1 MLLPKRGCLNTRT
14 EMMIMHTCFT
24 LPVMLITR
32 GVVDFVASK
41 LETFRAKAV
50 KPVEQEQKIHVN
62 RLARVESFPL
72 SHCPIKLVKKGVS
85 AYRVIGTSSKAPR
98 LLF

>member
-1 MLLPKRGCLNTRT
+1 
-14 EMMIMHTCFT
+14 MIMHTCFH
-24 LPVMLITR
+24 VA
-32 GVVDFVASK
+32 GDVDHERSGGFRS
-41 LETFRAKAV
+41 LEVGNVQSEGSEA
-50 KPVEQEQKIHVN
+50 VEQEQKIHVN

>member
-1 MLLPKRGCLNTRT
+1 M
-14 EMMIMHTCFT
+14 
-24 LPVMLITR
+24 
-32 GVVDFVASK
+32 
-41 LETFRAKAV
+41 
-50 KPVEQEQKIHVN
+50 EQEQKIHVN